1 MFGRPHNK
9 KEISEE
15 ARLILA
21 VSQLK
26 GGSSDMN
33 AHVWSNHSLQV
44 VIRLVLKQVFVV
56 NLVILAVLMNLVMPD
71 VTLMRFSKGSHSRY
85 LNGVN
90 QKEVTMRR

>member
-1 MFGRPHNK
+1 MFGRPHSK

-33 AHVWSNHSLQV
+33 AHVRNNHSLQV
-44 VIRLVLKQVFVV
+44 VIRPVVL
-56 NLVILAVLMNLVMPD
+56 
-71 VTLMRFSKGSHSRY
+71 H
-85 LNGVN
+85 
-90 QKEVTMRR
+90 